1 MAKVALLIGGAGTGK
16 TTELIGVMEAARA
29 ALGGSPFALG
39 FASFTRAARAEA
51 VARAAAAWGVPE
63 EVLTK
68 DGWFRTVHSVC
79 YKQLRVE
86 KGQIIGDSKEDRLW
100 LSKAL
105 GVHISV
111 MADDERGGINR
122 YSSSRRDEPA
132 VVAMNA
138 WELCRARVEP
148 IRDTLARLARG
159 GTPVPTF
166 GAVKQFIERYE
177 SAKRLE
183 SRCDFSDLLARFAGL
198 QFTVDGFTEV
208 DPEGPLPTGVK
219 AWIFDEQQDAST
231 LVDKVCKRLA
241 GGPEV
246 IWVYAAGDPF
256 QSVFGFGGS
265 DSSHFMA
272 WPADKKRVMPRS
284 WRCPKPVLDLGER
297 CLRRMRKGYFD
308 RGIAPAEHD
317 GSIRRTGSLEQ
328 TLAGLDPGRPTLI
341 LARCNF
347 TLDKWSGKLREAG
360 MPHLKLKSKDTTKAT
375 LAART
380 YWEIEHGDAVSSADF
395 ANAIA
400 HTPAR
405 DSDGPLMRRGI
416 KAAWGRDDMQDR
428 FDVILPSR
436 IIETGV
442 TELFLQKVMSG
453 KWAGWI
459 DGGARWRKAAEKFG
473 VDLATR
479 PHIRLGSIHSA
490 KGMEADVVV
499 LSTQVTRRIEEG
511 QLYDAEIHDEERRVE
526 YVGVTRTRH
535 DLVICDDYSD
545 ECRMA
550 LPL

>member
-1 MAKVALLIGGAGTGK
+1 MAKVAVLIGGAGTGK
-16 TTELIGVMEAARA
+16 TTELIGVMESARA
-29 ALGGSPFALG
+29 ALGGNPFAIG

-51 VARAAAAWGVPE
+51 VSRAAAAWVVPE

-111 MADDERGGINR
+111 VSDDEAGGINR

-132 VVAMNA
+132 VIAMNA

-148 IRDTLARLARG
+148 IRDTLGRLARG
-159 GTPVPTF
+159 GTPVPPF
-166 GAVKQFIERYE
+166 SQVKQFIERYE
-177 SAKRLE
+177 AAKRVE
-183 SRCDFSDLLARFAGL
+183 GRFDFSDLLARYAGL
-198 QFTVDGFTEV
+198 QFTTDGFTEV
-208 DPEGPLPTGVK
+208 DPEGPLPLGVK

-231 LVDKVCKRLA
+231 LVDRVCKRLA
-241 GGPEV
+241 NGPEV

-265 DSSHFMA
+265 DAAHFMG
-272 WPADKKRVMPRS
+272 WKADKKRTMPRS

-317 GSIRRTGSLEQ
+317 GSVSRAASMEQ
-328 TLAGLDPGRPTLI
+328 AISVIQPDRPTLI

-347 TLDKWSGKLREAG
+347 TLDRWSAKLRQEG
-360 MPHLKLKSKDTTKAT
+360 FPHLKLKGKDVTKAT

-380 YWEIEHGDAVSSADF
+380 YWEIEHGEAVSGEDF

-405 DSDGPLMRRGI
+405 DADGPLMQRGI
-416 KAAWGRDDMQDR
+416 KAAWGRDEMKTR

-436 IIETGV
+436 VGETGV
-442 TELFLQKVMSG
+442 TELFTQKVMSG
-453 KWAGWI
+453 KWADWI
-459 DGGARWRKAAEKFG
+459 DGGPRWRKSAEKFG

-479 PHIRLGSIHSA
+479 PHIRLGSVHSA

-499 LSTQVTRRIEEG
+499 LSTTTTRRIDEA
-511 QLYDAEIHDEERRVE
+511 QFCDSDIYDEERRVE
-526 YVGVTRTRH
+526 YVGVTRARH
-535 DLVICDDYSD
+535 DLIVCDDAYD

>member
-1 MAKVALLIGGAGTGK
+1 MAKVAVLIGGAGTGK
-16 TTELIGVMEAARA
+16 TTELIGVMESARA
-29 ALGGSPFALG
+29 ALGGSPFAIG

-51 VARAAAAWGVPE
+51 VSRAAAAWGVPGD
-63 EVLTK
+63 VLTK
-68 DGWFRTVHSVC
+68 EGWFRTVHSVC
-79 YKQLRVE
+79 HKQLRIE
-86 KGQIIGDSKEDRLW
+86 KGQVIGDSKEDRIW

-111 MADDERGGINR
+111 MADDEAGGINR
-122 YSSSRRDEPA
+122 YSSSRHDEPA
-132 VVAMNA
+132 VIAMNA

-148 IRDTLARLARG
+148 MSDTLKRLARG
-159 GTPVPTF
+159 GVQVPPF
-166 GAVKQFIERYE
+166 PQVKQFIQRYE
-177 SAKRLE
+177 AAKRVE
-183 SRCDFSDLLARFAGL
+183 GRVDFSDLLARYAGL
-198 QFTVDGFTEV
+198 SFALDGFAEV
-208 DPEGPLPTGVK
+208 DPEGPLPAGVK

-231 LVDKVCKRLA
+231 LVDRVCKRLA

-265 DSSHFMA
+265 DAAHFMG
-272 WPADKKRVMPRS
+272 WPADKKRIMPRS
-284 WRCPKPVLDLGER
+284 WRCPKPVLELGER
-297 CLRRMRKGYFD
+297 CLRRMRRGYFD

-317 GSIRRTGSLEQ
+317 GSIRRTGSIEH
-328 TLAGLDPGRPTLI
+328 TLSVLKPDRPTLI

-347 TLDKWSGKLREAG
+347 TLDKWSGRLREAG
-360 MPHLKLKSKDTTKAT
+360 MPHLKLKGKDVTKAT

-380 YWEIEHGDAVSSADF
+380 YWEIEHGEAVSGSDF

-405 DSDGPLMRRGI
+405 DADGALMQRGI
-416 KAAWGRDDMQDR
+416 KAAWGRDEMPTR

-436 IIETGV
+436 VIETGV
-442 TELFLQKVMSG
+442 TELFVQKVMSG
-453 KWAGWI
+453 RWADWI
-459 DGGARWRKAAEKFG
+459 DGGARWRKAAEKYG

-499 LSTQVTRRIEEG
+499 LSTQTTKRVEDG
-511 QLYDAEIHDEERRVE
+511 QLCDTEIHDEERRVE
-526 YVGVTRTRH
+526 YVGVTRARH
-535 DLVICDDYSD
+535 DLLVCDDVSD
-545 ECRMA
+545 EYKMA